1 MRPDTS
7 PAARALITMEAIQD
21 EPGITAER
29 LAERLG
35 VSARAVRRYVG
46 ILRDAE
52 VPVESTRGPAGGYR
66 LGRGT
71 RLPPLVFS
79 SAEALGLVMAV
90 LDGHHAAADP
100 TDPVGVAVAKL
111 LRAMPQHVADQADVV
126 RRTTAAAPDRGAAR
140 PDPAT
145 TVALVRA
152 RSETRCVTV
161 HYRSEN
167 GREFTTDV
175 EPWAVVVRHGRWY
188 LLCRSL
194 RSASVRTYR
203 VDRVHRVDLLDSTF
217 RVPDDL
223 DPVASLE
230 EHLGA
235 GWEHATEVVIDL
247 PPERLDHVPR
257 TLGRLEADGP
267 GRTRL
272 VGTTSNL
279 PGYASDLAQLQVPF
293 TVVAG
298 PELRAAVAA
307 LADRLAAAVAEPAP
321 STT

>member
-21 EPGITAER
+21 EPGITADR

-35 VSARAVRRYVG
+35 VTARAVRRYVG

-52 VPVESTRGPAGGYR
+52 IPVESVRGPAGGYR

-111 LRAMPQHVADQADVV
+111 LRAMPQHVAEQADVV
-126 RRTTAAAPDRGAAR
+126 RRMAEAAPDRGAAR

-152 RSETRCVTV
+152 RSEQRCVTV

-188 LLCRSL
+188 LLCRST
-194 RSASVRTYR
+194 RSGSVRTYR
-203 VDRVHRVDLLDSTF
+203 VDRVHRVELLDTAF
-217 RVPDDL
+217 RLPDDL

-230 EHLGA
+230 EHLAA
-235 GWEHATEVVIDL
+235 GWEHPTEVLLDAPL
-247 PPERLDHVPR
+247 ERVAWLPR
-257 TLGRLEADGP
+257 TLGRLEAVDAST
-267 GRTRL
+267 TRL

-279 PGYASDLAQLQVPF
+279 RGYASDLAQVPVPF
-293 TVVAG
+293 TVVGG
-298 PELRAAVAA
+298 PELREAVAA
-307 LADRLAAAVAEPAP
+307 LAGRLTDA
-321 STT
+321 STFVPEAHS